1 MILRAIQKDIIHS
14 TMSIDAKQMGA
25 YCVMAL
31 NEYMQTGQ
39 VSDYFA
45 VDIYA
50 INKDNVEDYIKE
62 RSEEE

>member
-1 MILRAIQKDIIHS
+1 
-14 TMSIDAKQMGA
+14 
-25 YCVMAL
+25 MAL
-31 NEYMQTGQ
+31 NEYMQTEQ

-62 RSEEE
+62 RSKKSRKCGVGGWNEKKIIQGLSEFDWY